1 MNTTIESQLREFII
15 KNLLFVDDDHLL
27 TDNDSLLA
35 NGVVDSIGIMELVE
49 FVSTQFGLEVS
60 VKDINQENFDSI
72 ARLANYIRRRQS
84 EREGWD
90 QAETSVAEVAQPAL
104 RTTT

>member
-15 KNLLFVDDDHLL
+15 NNLLFAEDDLL

-35 NGVVDSIGIMELVE
+35 NGVVDSIGVMELVE
-49 FVSTQFGLEVS
+49 FVSSRFGLEVA

-72 ARLANYIRRRQS
+72 GRLAIYIRRRQGERKERNQS
-84 EREGWD
+84 EIAVDEAGRPTLG
-90 QAETSVAEVAQPAL
+90 ATA
-104 RTTT
+104 